1 MVPEDVTSESV
12 VSSDEDVIATALEIA
27 ESNIMDELFISQK
40 QKLKKKRMKMTIE
53 IQLMNR
59 SIKAKKSP

>member
-27 ESNIMDELFISQK
+27 ENNIMDELFISQK